1 MTVIQSSQLWICCLH
16 DIEHTVGMAFLSP
29 VSLFTLIVIGVS
41 NRITRTETE
50 TLLKALLILLLNN
63 LGNQVRQVRD
73 GYGRHIFGLTKEV
86 GVTH

>member
-1 MTVIQSSQLWICCLH
+1 MAQFDVFENANSRTVKQFPYLLEVQSN
-16 DIEHTVGMAFLSP
+16 
-29 VSLFTLIVIGVS
+29 LFEVIVIGVS
-41 NRITRTETE
+41 NRITRTDTE
-50 TLLKALLILLLNN
+50 TLLQALLILLLNN